1 MRIITKYKVFDL
13 MVALSET
20 KSEGV
25 IFMNESIQIFQS
37 GPKLPLS
44 YLDHSASV
52 ATKNKTN
59 KTNKTLPF
67 TYQFNIELF
76 GHRLL

>member
-1 MRIITKYKVFDL
+1 

-20 KSEGV
+20 KSEAV

-59 KTNKTLPF
+59 KTLSF